1 VTAAQAT
8 FAFRTAG
15 QILFGAGESR
25 RAPAL
30 AAGFGTRVLL
40 VTGAASLERSGVLGS
55 IREALAGLGAEVV
68 HQVVSG
74 EPDIDGVDAA
84 TAASREAGCRAVLA
98 VGGGSVIDTAKAVAA
113 LTTNRGV
120 ALDYLEDVG
129 GGHTVDVPG
138 LPVVAVPT
146 TAGSGSEVTR
156 NAVIRVPAASV
167 KRSMRSDLLLPRVAV
182 VDPGL
187 SATAPVPVAAAAG
200 LDALT
205 HLIESYVSAAA
216 QPMTDAL
223 ALPGIHLAA
232 GGLHALAGRAAG
244 QAGAQGWEGS
254 GAQGWEGGGAEALA
268 LASLW
273 GGVCLANAGL
283 GAVHGL
289 AAPLGG
295 TACVAHGVAC
305 ACLLAPTI
313 RVNWEAL
320 SRRAP
325 GSPALARYREVF
337 RIVSPGD
344 PTAEGA
350 AALLDGL
357 RRSLGVPPL
366 GAARVRPADLE
377 AVVEGSRGGSMRGN
391 PIVLTDAELTSIL
404 DQALSA

>member
-1 VTAAQAT
+1 VSPAPGT

-30 AAGFGTRVLL
+30 AAGFGPRVLL
-40 VTGAASLERSGVLGS
+40 VTGAASLERSGVLAS

-74 EPDIDGVDAA
+74 EPEIDGVDAT
-84 TAASREAGCRAVLA
+84 TAVSREAGCRAVLA

-129 GGHTVDVPG
+129 GGRTVDVAG

-223 ALPGIHLAA
+223 ALPGIHRAA
-232 GGLHALAGRAAG
+232 GGLRALAGRVAG
-244 QAGAQGWEGS
+244 QAGAPGGD
-254 GAQGWEGGGAEALA
+254 GGGAP
-268 LASLW
+268 AS
-273 GGVCLANAGL
+273 GGAGRRPRMAVRRPGR
-283 GAVHGL
+283 GAGRRHWPSPASG
-289 AAPLGG
+289 AAS
-295 TACVAHGVAC
+295 AW
-305 ACLLAPTI
+305 PTPGSG
-313 RVNWEAL
+313 RSTGWRRRSAA
-320 SRRAP
+320 RRAWP
-325 GSPALARYREVF
+325 TASPAPACW
-337 RIVSPGD
+337 
-344 PTAEGA
+344 
-350 AALLDGL
+350 L
-357 RRSLGVPPL
+357 RRSG
-366 GAARVRPADLE
+366 
-377 AVVEGSRGGSMRGN
+377 
-391 PIVLTDAELTSIL
+391 
-404 DQALSA
+404 